1 MADEK
6 VYIDVIIDDKGT
18 TKKVA
23 VDSKEFGTGLDKA
36 SKSSGTFNRNMKGL
50 LISLRTRQKTFQ
62 RCNREWAD
70 L

>member
-23 VDSKEFGTGLDKA
+23 VDSKELGAGLDKA
-36 SKSSGTFNRNMKGL
+36 SKSSGTFNRNMKGVTNQSSNASKNFSKMKL
-50 LISLRTRQKTFQ
+50 QHPVF
-62 RCNREWAD
+62 
-70 L
+70 